1 LNNHRL
7 HHPEGHVAGHQQEIQ
22 ANRDRKLEAAREQRK
37 NRRVTDETD
46 YFRLADNP
54 LAIATSVGRREN

>member
-7 HHPEGHVAGHQQEIQ
+7 HHLEGHVAGHQQEIQ
-22 ANRDRKLEAAREQRK
+22 ANRDGKLEAAGEQRK

-46 YFRLADNP
+46 
-54 LAIATSVGRREN
+54 